1 MHMLLL
7 WPDAQP
13 QAAREGGQPLQAT
26 LRPVAVMPPATQTD
40 LPVRREPERP
50 AAKPSPAPRL
60 AALAMPPAAAQTVQP
75 AQPSAPEHLAVA
87 GPAAAAPSEGQ
98 APVPEAGLVE
108 GDGLRAYRI
117 GLAREARA
125 HKRYPSLARERG
137 WSGTAEIRVDVSP
150 EGKARQ
156 VLLAQSSGHEVLDR
170 EALQMMSRAAA
181 ATTTPEALRGR
192 AFAVSLPVVFDL
204 RDAQ

>member
-40 LPVRREPERP
+40 LPVRQEQQRP

-75 AQPSAPEHLAVA
+75 AQPGAPEQPAVA
-87 GPAAAAPSEGQ
+87 GPAAAAPSEGE
-98 APVPEAGLVE
+98 ALASEAGIAE

-125 HKRYPSLARERG
+125 HKRYPPLARERG

-170 EALQMMSRAAA
+170 EAVQMMSRAAA
-181 ATTTPEALRGR
+181 AATAPESLRGR

-204 RDAQ
+204 KETQ

>member
-40 LPVRREPERP
+40 LPARREAERP

-170 EALQMMSRAAA
+170 EALHMMSRAAA
-181 ATTTPEALRGR
+181 ATTTPESLRGR